1 MEKSKRIFHWVM
13 FVGWL
18 AIGLHALLTKE
29 DAHWREMFVVACL
42 LLAMG
47 NAFDR

>member
-1 MEKSKRIFHWVM
+1 MEKSKLIFNWVM

-18 AIGLHALLTKE
+18 AIGLYALFTKE
-29 DAHWREMFVVACL
+29 ESHWREMFAVACL
-42 LLAMG
+42 LLAIE